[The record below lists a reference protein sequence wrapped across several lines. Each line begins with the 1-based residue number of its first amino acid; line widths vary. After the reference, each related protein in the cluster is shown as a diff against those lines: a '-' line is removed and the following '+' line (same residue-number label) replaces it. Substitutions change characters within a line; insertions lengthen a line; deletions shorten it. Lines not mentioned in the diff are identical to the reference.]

1 MKNIFEQ
8 TFSYKLIYVFGIPMD
23 SHKGLLK
30 IGEATV
36 SNVKGVELLSDN
48 SEILNIAAKERIDSY
63 TKTAG
68 IRYEL
73 FYTTLAIDNKGVA
86 FRDNDVHNVLKR
98 SGIQQPKKDLNG
110 ATEWFKCDLET
121 VKRAIIAVKEGRSSL
136 NPEEKSDEKT
146 PIIFRPEQKE
156 AITLT
161 LKQFRKGK
169 EEKNENAQM
178 LWNAK
183 MRFGKTLS
191 ALEVV
196 KQMEFKKTIIIT
208 HRPVVKES
216 WYEDF
221 EKIFYDREEYL
232 YGSKSHGEE
241 IDILNKLS
249 KEKNISYI
257 YFASIQDLR
266 GSSQVGGKFDKNDE
280 IFNTKWDFVIVD
292 EAHEGTQTSL
302 GNEVIQKL
310 IQSTSKKTL
319 YLSGTPFNLL
329 SPTSK
334 QRFKNEEVYTWDYVM
349 EQRAKLEW
357 VKNFW

>member
-1 MKNIFEQ
+1 MKKIFEQ

-36 SNVKGVELLSDN
+36 SDVKGVELLSDN

-183 MRFGKTLS
+183 MRFGKTL
-191 ALEVV
+191 
-196 KQMEFKKTIIIT
+196 
-208 HRPVVKES
+208 
-216 WYEDF
+216 
-221 EKIFYDREEYL
+221 
-232 YGSKSHGEE
+232 
-241 IDILNKLS
+241 
-249 KEKNISYI
+249 
-257 YFASIQDLR
+257 
-266 GSSQVGGKFDKNDE
+266 
-280 IFNTKWDFVIVD
+280 
-292 EAHEGTQTSL
+292 
-302 GNEVIQKL
+302 
-310 IQSTSKKTL
+310 
-319 YLSGTPFNLL
+319 
-329 SPTSK
+329 
-334 QRFKNEEVYTWDYVM
+334 
-349 EQRAKLEW
+349 
-357 VKNFW
+357 